1 MNYGRMTMAA
11 DRALNNKWSIIRR
24 RTTSL
29 LHIEEWPLDFHLYV
43 VVSDEEVVL
52 EIPTRE
58 RCTFFFAEF

>member
-1 MNYGRMTMAA
+1 MAA

-58 RCTFFFAEF
+58 RCTFFC